1 MTKYSTILAENLYLP
16 VRLSRIMKKILSIDG
31 GGIRGIIPGMVLVAL
46 EERLKLESKNPDA
59 AIVDYFDFFAGT
71 STGGILTCLL
81 LCPAEENP
89 TRPRFSARAALDLY
103 LEHGNEIFKMSFFK
117 RIRAKLGLAG
127 ERYNSMVFEGVLKN
141 YFGEKKLSQLIKPC
155 IISAYNIELRKT
167 HFFRQQNAIKRGN
180 IRDFYLRDVC
190 RATSAAPTYFSVA
203 EIHSL
208 ANVRYPLLDGGVFA
222 TNPALSGL
230 IEVTRAFNQTRIN
243 DISLVS
249 LGTGRSRRSYDYD
262 HFKKS
267 SAMAI
272 VPAILDIMMSGVA
285 ETSDFFLKQLFNSI
299 GHSEN
304 YIRIEPDSLES
315 IKEGLDAASPANLER
330 LIALG
335 DRTVSENE
343 ARITQ
348 IAKMLIAE
356 AKDSVN
362 KKPWDFLKA
371 VRSLGSM

>member
-1 MTKYSTILAENLYLP
+1 
-16 VRLSRIMKKILSIDG
+16 MKKILSIDG
-31 GGIRGIIPGMVLVAL
+31 GGIRGIIPGMILVAL
-46 EERLKLESKNPDA
+46 EEKLKRESKNPEA

-81 LCPAEENP
+81 LCPSEENP
-89 TRPRFSARAALDLY
+89 GRPRFTAREALDLY
-103 LEHGNEIFKMSFFK
+103 LKHGNEIFKMTFFK

-127 ERYNSMVFEGVLKN
+127 ERYNSKVFEGVLQT
-141 YFGEKKLSQLIKPC
+141 YFKDTRLSQLIKPC

-167 HFFRQQNAIKRGN
+167 HFFRQQNAISRGDA
-180 IRDFYLRDVC
+180 RDFYLKDVC

-230 IEVTRAFNQTRIN
+230 IEVTKAFNQTRIN
-243 DISLVS
+243 DIFLVS
-249 LGTGRSRRSYDYD
+249 LGTGRSRRSYDYE

-285 ETSDFFLKQLFNSI
+285 ETSDFFLQQLF
-299 GHSEN
+299 HSAGKTEN
-304 YIRIEPDSLES
+304 YLRIEPDSLES
-315 IKEGLDAASPANLER
+315 IKEGLDAASPSNIEKLV
-330 LIALG
+330 ALG
-335 DRTVSENE
+335 DRTISGNE
-343 ARITQ
+343 GRLTALARL
-348 IAKMLIAE
+348 LIEEQKHGA
-356 AKDSVN
+356 N
-362 KKPWDFLKA
+362 TKPWDFLKA
-371 VRSLGSM
+371 VRSFGSF